1 MTRQT
6 IAEKT
11 AQEEAREKCREMF
24 PPGTTVST
32 VLRHVS
38 RSGMMRSI
46 SVLAVEDGQAYDAS
60 YWVARAIDEKIDQKN
75 GGIRISGAG
84 MDMGWHLVY
93 RLSNALYCPDKYDH
107 DAAYSLKQRWV

>member
-1 MTRQT
+1 MTT
-6 IAEKT
+6 KT
-11 AQEEAREKCREMF
+11 EQKRIEDEAREKCRAMF

-60 YWVARAIDEKIDQKN
+60 YWVARAIGEKIDMN
-75 GGIRISGAG
+75 HGGIRIAGAG
-84 MDMGWHLVY
+84 MDMGYHVVY
-93 RLSNALYCPDKYDH
+93 ALSCALYCPDKYDH
-107 DAAYSLKQRWV
+107 EAAYSLKQRWV

>member
-11 AQEEAREKCREMF
+11 VQDEAREKCREMF
-24 PPGTTVST
+24 PLGTTVST

-46 SVLAVEDGQAYDAS
+46 SVLVVVDGQTYDMS
-60 YWVARAIDEKIDQKN
+60 YWVARAIDGKIDQN
-75 GGIRISGAG
+75 HDGI
-84 MDMGWHLVY
+84 V
-93 RLSNALYCPDKYDH
+93 
-107 DAAYSLKQRWV
+107 AAEYIVELLADLR